1 MSDAR
6 RRLIIGLLLLL
17 GGGAFLGWLYGRPEL
32 GLLAAALV
40 ALVWQVRLMF
50 VFDRAVRTGNF
61 DSIRYGSEFW
71 SQAFSRI
78 DKLRVRSQ
86 KHKKR
91 YRRLL
96 KEVRKSTSAMPDG
109 AIILDN
115 KFEIM
120 MCNPAAQELVGFDPR
135 LDRGQRVN
143 NILRDPEFGAY
154 LQSDDYSDGVEIA
167 SPIRDG
173 DWLYCRLVPYGQ
185 DQQLLIIRDVPERVR
200 LNKMRRDF
208 VANASHELRSPLTVI
223 SGYLDALATDAS
235 VPDEWERP
243 LSQMQVQASRMTN
256 VVSELIELS
265 RLETAGAAP
274 TDSDVDVPAL
284 INTVCRSY
292 EDQIGVP
299 SIGCTLST
307 DVHLRGSQTDIE
319 SVIRNLVSNAVRHTP
334 SAGSVT
340 IGWVRDGEDAVLS
353 VVDTGEGIAEEHIP
367 RLTER
372 FFRVD
377 KGRSRAE
384 GGVGLG
390 LAIVKYALSRHDAE
404 LSVESKVGEGSTFTC
419 RFPASR
425 VLETP
430 GELTAQTG

>member
-185 DQQLLIIRDVPERVR
+185 DQQLLIIRDVTERVR

>member
-1 MSDAR
+1 MPDAR
-6 RRLIIGLLLLL
+6 RKFLAGLLLLL
-17 GGGAFLGWLYGRPEL
+17 GGGTFLGWLYGRPDL
-32 GLLAAALV
+32 GLLVAALL
-40 ALVWQVRLMF
+40 ALVWQVRQMF
-50 VFDRAVRTGNF
+50 IFDRAIRTGDF

-78 DKLRVRSQ
+78 DKMRVRSQ

-96 KEVRKSTSAMPDG
+96 KEVRQSTKAMPDG
-109 AIILDN
+109 AIILDEN
-115 KFEIM
+115 FEIM

-135 LDRGQRVN
+135 MDRGQRVN
-143 NILRDPEFGAY
+143 NILRDPDFGNY
-154 LQSDDYSDGVEIA
+154 LSKGKYDAGIEIA

-185 DQQLLIIRDVPERVR
+185 DQQLLLIRDVTERVR

-223 SGYLDALATDAS
+223 SGYLDALATDTS
-235 VPDEWERP
+235 VPEEWARP
-243 LSQMQVQASRMTN
+243 LSQMQVQAARMTN

-274 TDSDVDVPAL
+274 EDGDVDVPAL
-284 INTVCRSY
+284 IATACRSY
-292 EDQIGVP
+292 EDRAGVP
-299 SIGCTLST
+299 RIVANLGTG
-307 DVHLRGSQTDIE
+307 VHLRGSPTDIE
-319 SVIRNLVSNAVRHTP
+319 SVISNLISNAVRHTP
-334 SAGSVT
+334 STGSVT
-340 IGWVRDGEDAVLS
+340 INWARDGEAAVLS
-353 VVDTGEGIAEEHIP
+353 VSDTGEGIAEEYIP

-404 LSVESKVGEGSTFTC
+404 LTIQSKVGEGSTFAC
-419 RFPASR
+419 RFPSGR
-425 VLETP
+425 LLETP
-430 GELTAQTG
+430 DELTARTG

>member
-6 RRLIIGLLLLL
+6 RKLIIGLLLLL

-50 VFDRAVRTGNF
+50 TFDRAVRTGDF
-61 DSIRYGSEFW
+61 DTIRYGSEFW

-143 NILRDPEFGAY
+143 NILRAPEFGAY
-154 LQSDDYSDGVEIA
+154 LQSENYNDGVEIA

-185 DQQLLIIRDVPERVR
+185 DQQLLLIRDVTDRVR

-223 SGYLDALATDAS
+223 SGYLDALATDTS
-235 VPDEWERP
+235 VPDEWVRP

-274 TDSDVDVPAL
+274 TDVDVDVPAL
-284 INTVCRSY
+284 INTVRRSY

-299 SIGCTLST
+299 RIDCNLTT

-340 IGWVRDGEDAVLS
+340 IDWVRDGDDAILS

-404 LSVESKVGEGSTFTC
+404 LSIESSVGEGSTFTC

-430 GELTAQTG
+430 DELTALSG

>member
-6 RRLIIGLLLLL
+6 RKLIIGLLLLL

-32 GLLAAALV
+32 GLLVAALA
-40 ALVWQVRLMF
+40 ALIWQVRLML
-50 VFDRAVRTGNF
+50 VFDRAVRTGDF

-135 LDRGQRVN
+135 MDRGQRVN
-143 NILRDPEFGAY
+143 NILRAPEFGAY
-154 LQSDDYSDGVEIA
+154 LQSESYNDGVEIA

-185 DQQLLIIRDVPERVR
+185 DQQLLLIRDVTERVR

-223 SGYLDALATDAS
+223 SGYLDALATDTS
-235 VPDEWERP
+235 VPDEWARP

-274 TDSDVDVPAL
+274 TDADVDVPAL
-284 INTVCRSY
+284 INTVRRSY

-299 SIGCTLST
+299 SIDCSLTT

-340 IGWVRDGEDAVLS
+340 IGWVRDGNDAILS
-353 VVDTGEGIAEEHIP
+353 VVDTGEGIAVEHIP

-404 LSVESKVGEGSTFTC
+404 LSIESSVGEGSTFTC
-419 RFPASR
+419 RFAASR
-425 VLETP
+425 VLESP
-430 GELTAQTG
+430 DELTALSG

>member
-6 RRLIIGLLLLL
+6 RKLIIGLLLLL

-50 VFDRAVRTGNF
+50 TFDRAVRTGDF
-61 DSIRYGSEFW
+61 DTIRYGSEFW

-143 NILRDPEFGAY
+143 NILRDPDFGAY
-154 LQSDDYSDGVEIA
+154 LESDNYGDGVEIA

-185 DQQLLIIRDVPERVR
+185 DQQLLLIRDVTERVR

-235 VPDEWERP
+235 VPDEWARP

-265 RLETAGAAP
+265 RLETAGSAP
-274 TDSDVDVPAL
+274 TDADVDVPAL

-299 SIGCTLST
+299 GIGCSLAT

-340 IGWVRDGEDAVLS
+340 IGWVRDGDDAVLS
-353 VVDTGEGIAEEHIP
+353 VTDTGEGIAEEHIP

-404 LSVESKVGEGSTFTC
+404 LSVESTVGEGSTFTC
-419 RFPASR
+419 RFPAGR
-425 VLETP
+425 VLEKP
-430 GELTAQTG
+430 GELAAQTG

>member
-1 MSDAR
+1 MPDAR
-6 RRLIIGLLLLL
+6 PKFLVGLLLLL
-17 GGGAFLGWLYGRPEL
+17 VGGAFLGWLYGRPDL
-32 GLLAAALV
+32 GLLVAALL
-40 ALVWQVRLMF
+40 ALVWQVRQMF
-50 VFDRAVRTGNF
+50 LFDSAIRSGNF
-61 DSIRYGSEFW
+61 DAIRYGSEFW

-78 DKLRVRSQ
+78 DKMRVRSQ

-96 KEVRKSTSAMPDG
+96 KEVRNSTKAMPDG
-109 AIILDN
+109 AIILDER
-115 KFEIM
+115 FEIM
-120 MCNPAAQELVGFDPR
+120 MCNPAAQDLVGFDPR

-143 NILRDPEFGAY
+143 NILRDPAFGAY
-154 LQSDDYSDGVEIA
+154 LQEGDFDEGIEIP

-173 DWLYCRLVPYGQ
+173 DWLYCRLVPYGE
-185 DQQLLIIRDVPERVR
+185 DQTLLLIRDVTERVR

-223 SGYLDALATDAS
+223 SGYLDALATDSS
-235 VPDEWERP
+235 VPEEWARP

-274 TDSDVDVPAL
+274 EDGDVDVPAL
-284 INTVCRSY
+284 IGTACRSY
-292 EDQIGVP
+292 DDRTDVP
-299 SIGCTLST
+299 RITAKLTT
-307 DVHLRGSQTDIE
+307 DVHLRGSPTDID
-319 SVIRNLVSNAVRHTP
+319 SVIRNLLSNAIRHTP
-334 SAGSVT
+334 SSGSVT
-340 IGWVRDGEDAVLS
+340 INWTRDGDEAVLAVS
-353 VVDTGEGIAEEHIP
+353 DTGEGIADEHIP

-390 LAIVKYALSRHDAE
+390 LAIVKYALNRHDAE
-404 LSVESKVGEGSTFTC
+404 LSIESAVGEGSTFTC
-419 RFPASR
+419 RFPPNR
-425 VLETP
+425 VLDTP
-430 GELTAQTG
+430 DELTAKAG

>member
-1 MSDAR
+1 M
-6 RRLIIGLLLLL
+6 
-17 GGGAFLGWLYGRPEL
+17 
-32 GLLAAALV
+32 
-40 ALVWQVRLMF
+40 
-50 VFDRAVRTGNF
+50 
-61 DSIRYGSEFW
+61 
-71 SQAFSRI
+71 
-78 DKLRVRSQ
+78 
-86 KHKKR
+86 
-91 YRRLL
+91 
-96 KEVRKSTSAMPDG
+96 
-109 AIILDN
+109 
-115 KFEIM
+115 
-120 MCNPAAQELVGFDPR
+120 
-135 LDRGQRVN
+135 N

-185 DQQLLIIRDVPERVR
+185 DQQLLIIRDVTERVR

-340 IGWVRDGEDAVLS
+340 IGWVRDGEDAVLT